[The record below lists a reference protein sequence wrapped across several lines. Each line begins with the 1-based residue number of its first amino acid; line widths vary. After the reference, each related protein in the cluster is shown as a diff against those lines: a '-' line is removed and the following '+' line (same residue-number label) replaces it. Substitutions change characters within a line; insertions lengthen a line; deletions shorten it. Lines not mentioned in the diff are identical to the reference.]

1 MIDLIQQLRRVKL
14 IRYFGASV
22 IALAADMGSFLA
34 LLAIGAMAAPA
45 SAASYSLGILVHWLI
60 SSRKVF
66 ADSVA
71 DRGMARTRQKA
82 LFVISALLGLALT
95 FGIVWA
101 GDATGIDPRLAKLV
115 AVGVSFCVTWLI
127 RSHVVFRL
135 TV

>member
-34 LLAIGAMAAPA
+34 LLAMGTMAAPA

-71 DRGMARTRQKA
+71 DRGMARTRQKV
-82 LFVISALLGLALT
+82 LFVISALLGLGLT

-127 RSHVVFRL
+127 RTHVVFRL
-135 TV
+135 TA

>member
-1 MIDLIQQLRRVKL
+1 MIDLIQHLRRVKL

-34 LLAIGAMAAPA
+34 LLAMGAMAAPA

-71 DRGMARTRQKA
+71 TSGLARTRQKA
-82 LFVISALLGLALT
+82 LFVISALAGLGLT

-101 GDATGIDPRLAKLV
+101 GDTLGLDPRLAKLV
-115 AVGVSFCVTWLI
+115 AVGFSFSVTWLM
-127 RSHVVFRL
+127 RTHFVFR
-135 TV
+135 VHA